1 MNPSTI
7 ATVLLAAVAFL
18 KKPVAEVSAQ
28 AIKDSYSA
36 AKCYLF
42 RKFGAESSA
51 GKALD
56 LAADKPESNARKSLL
71 VEELESSDVSTDSE
85 FARLIEQLR
94 LHLTAFVPAVSHS
107 VRVVGNDNHV
117 QVAGRDLITTQRHV
131 QRNVITPDERH
142 LSPEQCDG
150 LRRVINEVARR
161 LADENGMPNYA
172 AVHRFLQRRYAT
184 HSYILIPREKFED
197 ALSFLKQSRA
207 ILRTRSRRRNPV
219 SYQNELFRS
228 IYSAAGKLGWNPSR
242 VCEYA
247 AEKLELRKTIVS
259 LKELGPFQL
268 KTVADYIRREVAQ

>member
-1 MNPSTI
+1 MNPSAI
-7 ATVLLAAVAFL
+7 ATVLLAAAAFL

-28 AIKDSYSA
+28 AIKDSYSG
-36 AKCYLF
+36 AKSYLL
-42 RKFGAESSA
+42 RKFGVESSA
-51 GKALD
+51 GKALE
-56 LAADKPESNARKSLL
+56 LATDKPESNARKSLL

-85 FARLIEQLR
+85 FARLIEKLR
-94 LHLTAFVPAVSHS
+94 LHLTACVPAVSQS

-117 QVAGRDLITTQRHV
+117 QVAGRDLITTQRLV

-142 LSPEQCDG
+142 LSSEQCDA

-172 AVHRFLQRRYAT
+172 AVHRFLQRRYAIQ
-184 HSYILIPREKFED
+184 SYLLIPRDKFED

-207 ILRTRSRRRNPV
+207 ILHSRSRRRDPV
-219 SYQNELFRS
+219 SYQNEFFRS
-228 IYSAAGKLGWNPSR
+228 IYSAAGKLGWSPSR

-247 AEKLELRKTIVS
+247 EEKLELRKPVAS
-259 LKELGPFQL
+259 LRELGPFQL